1 MKNNKKGS
9 LLIGITLL
17 SIVLLIIMMSIFN
30 LNRKDAELITMK
42 GDKEKSFQASNV
54 GLRLAA
60 KDIEDKIAK
69 KIDDDEDI
77 TWSQLYNL
85 EGHKSKEVLKQ
96 ENEIHIKKD
105 TDYDNYTYKYDYEK
119 GKITAKGTYNHK
131 KSFGKEKDDTNSH
144 TTLTANYI
152 MDYVGIQAGTINEY
166 VTKKDNDFSAPGI
179 KAIYSYETQYPMRP
193 WINLYNYK
201 IKEEDNQNRD
211 VKEYVNRITN
221 KESKTKTEDI
231 LSNGYVTK
239 YPAPV
244 GLYDFLNND
253 DKINL
258 VDKIFDMCSALELK
272 ELDSENN
279 KLFVDDNLSSSTMV
293 FKAEGN
299 EEKKQVRQGILEK
312 LIGGITNISKIL
324 YRKAKIQIKVYD
336 TFGGFL
342 SNTQYR
348 NGVAENL
355 GLNPNKPEQ
364 IAHCLKRVRARD
376 EYGNLLKD
384 DKGNYVY
391 ERALY
396 KLVLDNNDNDDT
408 DKLDDDTYKK
418 MENSESQR
426 LTTDDS
432 DKKIYRLVG
441 RNIMLIPL
449 KSTVVIDGDLI
460 LEPTEKNKKYYKTV
474 YDLNKDEQK
483 NSANYSPDIVNGK
496 IGDNLDMKRTYPV
509 LFVTGNLIVNGS
521 IKGIGTVISM
531 KNIIINDFPYEK
543 PDISQV
549 CKFKSGLKD
558 KDEYKKYYED
568 LEKGAIII
576 HANNNLVL
584 NTINL
589 NQYLNLIDMSRLE
602 MNKQNIKGKNKQEDY
617 GESDKDSNGEIEID
631 LEAGDKLPN
640 NFTIISNSEAAAE
653 EDDPPTSPDD
663 SDSGADNGE
672 PQNQYM
678 SGGGSSQRT
687 AETK

>member
-69 KIDDDEDI
+69 KIDDNEDI

-193 WINLYNYK
+193 WINLYDYT

-211 VKEYVNRITN
+211 VNEYVHRITN
-221 KESKTKTEDI
+221 KESNTKTEDI

-239 YPAPV
+239 YSAPV

-253 DKINL
+253 DKINI

-272 ELDSENN
+272 ELDPKNN

-293 FKAEGN
+293 FKAEGR
-299 EEKKQVRQGILEK
+299 EEKEQLRKGFIANL
-312 LIGGITNISKIL
+312 LGAITNISKIL
-324 YRKAKIQIKVYD
+324 YRKAKIHIKVYD

-355 GLNPNKPEQ
+355 GLKTNKSEQKEQ

-408 DKLDDDTYKK
+408 DKLDNDTYEK

-474 YDLNKDEQK
+474 YDLSKDEQ
-483 NSANYSPDIVNGK
+483 S
-496 IGDNLDMKRTYPV
+496 
-509 LFVTGNLIVNGS
+509 
-521 IKGIGTVISM
+521 
-531 KNIIINDFPYEK
+531 
-543 PDISQV
+543 
-549 CKFKSGLKD
+549 
-558 KDEYKKYYED
+558 
-568 LEKGAIII
+568 
-576 HANNNLVL
+576 
-584 NTINL
+584 
-589 NQYLNLIDMSRLE
+589 
-602 MNKQNIKGKNKQEDY
+602 
-617 GESDKDSNGEIEID
+617 
-631 LEAGDKLPN
+631 
-640 NFTIISNSEAAAE
+640 
-653 EDDPPTSPDD
+653 
-663 SDSGADNGE
+663 
-672 PQNQYM
+672 
-678 SGGGSSQRT
+678 
-687 AETK
+687 

>member
-69 KIDDDEDI
+69 KIDDNEDI

-193 WINLYNYK
+193 WINLYDYT

-211 VKEYVNRITN
+211 VNEYVHRITN
-221 KESKTKTEDI
+221 KESNTKTEDI

-239 YPAPV
+239 YSAPV

-253 DKINL
+253 DKINI

-272 ELDSENN
+272 ELDPKNN

-293 FKAEGN
+293 FKAEGR
-299 EEKKQVRQGILEK
+299 EEKEQLRKGFIANL
-312 LIGGITNISKIL
+312 LGAITNISKIL
-324 YRKAKIQIKVYD
+324 YRKAKIHIKVYD

-355 GLNPNKPEQ
+355 GLKTNKSEQKEQ

-408 DKLDDDTYKK
+408 DKLDNDTYEK

-474 YDLNKDEQK
+474 YDLSKDEQK

-617 GESDKDSNGEIEID
+617 GESDKDSSGEIEID
-631 LEAGDKLPN
+631 LEAGDNLPN
-640 NFTIISNSEAAAE
+640 NFTIISNSESEAE
-653 EDDPPTSPDD
+653 QDDPPTSPDNPNTSCD
-663 SDSGADNGE
+663 DIDAITGAS
-672 PQNQYM
+672 P
-678 SGGGSSQRT
+678 SST
-687 AETK
+687 GNT